1 MKGSQQNQITSTYLN
16 DLCFPYY
23 GMLAALLV
31 LFLFFYD
38 LIMDLGGAQADDC
51 EISQSLR

>member
-1 MKGSQQNQITSTYLN
+1 
-16 DLCFPYY
+16 
-23 GMLAALLV
+23 MLAALLV